1 MINQDYFI
9 NLAKEKTGDAIQ
21 TVAVAAPHDLATLES
36 LRNAVDLGF
45 VKVIL
50 VGDEKIITSVA
61 KEANLNISDMKLVHA
76 EDLADAAQK
85 AVDQVRE
92 GHASLIMKGLLD
104 TSVILKAVVKR
115 ENELRTGKTL
125 SYVGILFNEDKD
137 RYYLTSDGAM
147 LIAPTLEQKKGIVEN
162 SVEVAHAL
170 GVECPNV
177 AMICAKEKYYE
188 KMPATVDATALQ
200 KMNQD
205 GEIKDCVVSGPL
217 MKGLLDTSVIL
228 KAVVKRE
235 NELRTGKTLSYVGIL
250 FNEDKDRYYLTSD
263 GAMLIAPTLEQKKG
277 IVENSVE
284 VAHALGVECPN
295 VAMICAKEK
304 YYEKM
309 PATVDATALQK
320 MNQDGEIKDCVVSG
334 PLQLDNA
341 VDKHAV
347 EVKGVK
353 DPVAGKA
360 DILVVSAIEVG
371 NVLLKTAKYLGGWTF
386 GGVVVGA
393 KIPIVVCSRSDGEA
407 AKLVSIAVACMM
419 AAK

>member
-115 ENELRTGKTL
+115 ENELRTG
-125 SYVGILFNEDKD
+125 N
-137 RYYLTSDGAM
+137 
-147 LIAPTLEQKKGIVEN
+147 
-162 SVEVAHAL
+162 
-170 GVECPNV
+170 
-177 AMICAKEKYYE
+177 
-188 KMPATVDATALQ
+188 
-200 KMNQD
+200 
-205 GEIKDCVVSGPL
+205 
-217 MKGLLDTSVIL
+217 
-228 KAVVKRE
+228 
-235 NELRTGKTLSYVGIL
+235 TLSYVGIL

-393 KIPIVVCSRSDGEA
+393 KVPIVVCSRSDGEA

>member
-50 VGDEKIITSVA
+50 VGDEKIITDVA
-61 KEANLNISDMKLVHA
+61 KDASLNISDMKLVHA
-76 EDLADAAQK
+76 DDLSDAAQK

-125 SYVGILFNEDKD
+125 SYVGILFNENKEK
-137 RYYLTSDGAM
+137 YYLTTDGAM

-162 SVEVAHAL
+162 AVEVAHAL
-170 GVECPNV
+170 GMECPNV

-205 GEIKDCVVSGPL
+205 GEIKG
-217 MKGLLDTSVIL
+217 
-228 KAVVKRE
+228 
-235 NELRTGKTLSYVGIL
+235 
-250 FNEDKDRYYLTSD
+250 
-263 GAMLIAPTLEQKKG
+263 
-277 IVENSVE
+277 
-284 VAHALGVECPN
+284 
-295 VAMICAKEK
+295 
-304 YYEKM
+304 
-309 PATVDATALQK
+309 
-320 MNQDGEIKDCVVSG
+320 CVVSG

-341 VDKHAV
+341 VDKHSV
-347 EVKGVK
+347 EVKGVD

-360 DILVVSAIEVG
+360 DILAVSAIEVG

-393 KIPIVVCSRSDGEA
+393 KVPIVVCSRSDGEA
-407 AKLVSIAVACMM
+407 AKLVSIAAACMM